1 MDGNVALTGDI
12 APPIQVGVD
21 WLAMTFFPLK
31 RPQDP
36 LDQWNGG
43 DDTPVPNPDY
53 HARPKNEFRDKV
65 LMAVSIMLG
74 CDPADW
80 VDRGVGIQGYQRA
93 LVGPGRAL
101 FLMDPLGENTGD
113 HFHIVLTGEACGLVS
128 EAKMRSYLRFC
139 ANHGAVATR
148 CDVKIDDY
156 GRTINPD
163 QVLAELLGP
172 DKVTHARKALVQ
184 SEYDM
189 SDGTATGKTVY
200 LGRPSSRQRLRVYDK
215 GLESEGETDAVRWE
229 LETRREPART
239 LVQALTAG
247 DWGQVI
253 ASRLVA
259 FVDFRDAGSSAKVE
273 LRTRVPWYAR
283 LVANV
288 AKAPAY
294 LPKAPRSVLDAVG
307 WMRQQVATSL
317 AMAFRTVWQ
326 GDLAPLIEMVKD
338 GERRFKPKH
347 HAMMARAGAG

>member
-1 MDGNVALTGDI
+1 M
-12 APPIQVGVD
+12 
-21 WLAMTFFPLK
+21 
-31 RPQDP
+31 
-36 LDQWNGG
+36 
-43 DDTPVPNPDY
+43 
-53 HARPKNEFRDKV
+53 
-65 LMAVSIMLG
+65 
-74 CDPADW
+74 
-80 VDRGVGIQGYQRA
+80 
-93 LVGPGRAL
+93 
-101 FLMDPLGENTGD
+101 
-113 HFHIVLTGEACGLVS
+113 
-128 EAKMRSYLRFC
+128 
-139 ANHGAVATR
+139 ATR

-189 SDGTATGKTVY
+189 SDGTATGRTVY

-215 GLESEGETDAVRWE
+215 GLESAGEIEAVRWE

-239 LVQALTAG
+239 LTQALTAG

-259 FVDFRDAGSSAKVE
+259 FVDFRDAESSAKVE

-294 LPKAPRSVLDAVG
+294 LPKAPRSVLDSVI
-307 WMRQQVATSL
+307 WMRHQVATSL